1 MTGFI
6 AAAALLALCAILF
19 VAWPL
24 LRVRT
29 AREGQQRWSALIA
42 AILVAGAA
50 LALYPRLSHWSW
62 NQAPAAAAAEAEG
75 SSIQALLQA
84 TRLHPDDVPAWLE
97 LGRGYLR
104 AGQWALARRSYRRA
118 DTLSAGRSAVALAG
132 LGQTIMFENNGVEND
147 AAIELF
153 NRALK
158 VDPHSPQALFYT
170 AVALMHA
177 GYLQDARNR
186 FATLLSLGPPAPV
199 SDAIAK
205 QMAGLDADIA
215 AANAAAKTSTDTAIH
230 LNIELA
236 PALQGRVPAGASLF
250 VFVRSPQGGAPL
262 AAKRLPA
269 TFPQRV
275 DLSAA
280 DSMIAGNSIS
290 KGQRVLVVARISTS
304 GTPTASAGDLSGQL
318 STLAGQ
324 STQHQL
330 LITGPVATPGSQK

>member
-6 AAAALLALCAILF
+6 AAAGLLALGAIVF

-24 LRVRT
+24 LHVP
-29 AREGQQRWSALIA
+29 AASAGGQRWSALIA
-42 AILVAGAA
+42 ALLLAGSA

-62 NQAPAAAAAEAEG
+62 RQAPSAAEAVG
-75 SSIQALLQA
+75 GSIQALLQA
-84 TRLHPDDVPAWLE
+84 TRLHPDDAPAWLE

-104 AGQWALARRSYRRA
+104 ANQWGLARRSFRRA
-118 DTLSAGRSAVALAG
+118 DTLSAGRSAAALAG
-132 LGQTIMFENNGVEND
+132 LGQTIMFENNGIEND

-153 NRALK
+153 ERALK

-177 GYLQDARNR
+177 GYLEEARNR
-186 FATLLSLGPPAPV
+186 FATLLSLGPPAAV
-199 SDAIAK
+199 SDAIAR
-205 QMAGLDADIA
+205 QIAGLDADMA

-250 VFVRSPQGGAPL
+250 VFVRSPDGGAPL
-262 AAKRLPA
+262 AVKRLPA

-280 DSMIAGNSIS
+280 DSMLAGSSIS
-290 KGQRVLVVARISTS
+290 KGQRVLVVARISAT

-318 STLAGQ
+318 SAVAGQ
-324 STQHQL
+324 SAQHQL
-330 LITGPVATPGSQK
+330 LITATSAPGSQK

>member
-6 AAAALLALCAILF
+6 AAAALLALCAIGF
-19 VAWPL
+19 VIWPL
-24 LRVRT
+24 VR
-29 AREGQQRWSALIA
+29 ARSPSRGYQRWSALIA
-42 AILVAGAA
+42 ALLVAGSAF
-50 LALYPRLSHWSW
+50 ALYPKLSHWSW
-62 NQAPAAAAAEAEG
+62 HQPAVANDADSG
-75 SSIQALLQA
+75 SIQALLQA

-118 DTLSAGRSAVALAG
+118 DSLSGGRSAAALAG
-132 LGQTIMFENNGVEND
+132 LGQTIMFENNGAENE

-153 NRALK
+153 ERALK
-158 VDPHSPQALFYT
+158 LDPHSPQALFYT

-177 GYLQDARNR
+177 GYLQDSRDR
-186 FATLLSLGPPAPV
+186 FATLLSLGPPAAV

-205 QMAGLDADIA
+205 QIAGLDADIA
-215 AANAAAKTSTDTAIH
+215 AASTAASSSADTAIH

-262 AAKRLPA
+262 AAKRLAA

-280 DSMIAGNSIS
+280 DSMIAGNAIR
-290 KGQRVLVVARISTS
+290 KGQPVLVVARISAT

-318 STLAGQ
+318 STIAGQ
-324 STQHQL
+324 RTQHRL
-330 LITGPVATPGSQK
+330 LITAPTAPGVKNE

>member
-1 MTGFI
+1 MIGFI
-6 AAAALLALCAILF
+6 AATAVLALCAILF

-29 AREGQQRWSALIA
+29 ASAGSERWSALIGVM
-42 AILVAGAA
+42 LVAGSA

-62 NQAPAAAAAEAEG
+62 RQTPSAAAAEG
-75 SSIQALLQA
+75 GSIQALLQA
-84 TRLHPDDVPAWLE
+84 TRLHPEDVPAWLE

-104 AGQWALARRSYRRA
+104 ANQWALARRSYRRA
-118 DTLSAGRSAVALAG
+118 DTLSAGRSAPALAG
-132 LGQTIMFENNGVEND
+132 LGQTIMFENNGVGND

-177 GYLQDARNR
+177 GNLQEARNR
-186 FATLLSLGPPAPV
+186 FATLLSLGPPAAV
-199 SDAIAK
+199 SEAIAR
-205 QMAGLDADIA
+205 QIAALDADMA
-215 AANAAAKTSTDTAIH
+215 AASAAAKASADTAIH

-262 AAKRLPA
+262 AAKRLA
-269 TFPQRV
+269 TTFPQRV

-280 DSMIAGNSIS
+280 DSMIAGSALS
-290 KGQRVLVVARISTS
+290 KGQRVLVVARISAS
-304 GTPTASAGDLSGQL
+304 ATPAASAGDLSGQL
-318 STLAGQ
+318 SALAGQ
-324 STQHQL
+324 STLHQL
-330 LITGPVATPGSQK
+330 LISDPGPSRPR